1 MIGSRLEYH
10 RAAVCRCRDKDVSI
24 AKINSTNLKKKFVF
38 STGQDER
45 NGVSFFWEF
54 HHEFDVHG
62 LAC

>member
-1 MIGSRLEYH
+1 M
-10 RAAVCRCRDKDVSI
+10 CRCRDKDVSI
-24 AKINSTNLKKKFVF
+24 AKINSAKINSLKKVAVL
-38 STGQDER
+38 TGQPEG